1 MTVRGATVAEFS
13 ERIQELIDSTPSHI
27 QGTVV
32 VDQVYAQYQH
42 EGLDLKHPNGGRAK
56 FLGGPLLENHQKYLQ
71 NLANGLLQ
79 GQLPAEMV
87 RNMEDLSTAGVYE
100 NAPVEFADLKASGHP
115 IVEADMK
122 KIYDRAP
129 MVHRLTEAEL
139 EAKHDLRQLG
149 LGN

>member
-1 MTVRGATVAEFS
+1 VPEFA
-13 ERIQELIDSTPSHI
+13 ERIQELIDRTPSRI

-56 FLGGPLLENHQKYLQ
+56 YLGGPLMEKHLSYMQDLADSVLE
-71 NLANGLLQ
+71 
-79 GQLPAEMV
+79 GQMPGAMIQT
-87 RNMEDLSTAGVYE
+87 MEDLSTKGVYD

-115 IVEADMK
+115 IVETDGGV
-122 KIYDRAP
+122 IYDRPP
-129 MVHRLTEAEL
+129 MVHRLTEEEL
-139 EAKHDLRQLG
+139 RAKGELRALG